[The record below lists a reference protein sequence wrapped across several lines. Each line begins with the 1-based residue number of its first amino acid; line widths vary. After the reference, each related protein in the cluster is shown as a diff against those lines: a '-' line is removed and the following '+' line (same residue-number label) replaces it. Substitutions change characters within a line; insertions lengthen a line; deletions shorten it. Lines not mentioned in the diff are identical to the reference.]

1 MSTLSDAEL
10 VVRARG
16 GAQEAY
22 RELLTRYERPV
33 FSLIVRMVREP
44 MLAEDLS
51 QEAFIKV
58 FRSLDSYD
66 PTQKLSSWIFKIA
79 HNVAIDQLRR
89 KPLDTVPLESP
100 DEESPGPL
108 AVLADEREGT
118 PEAAALRSDLRRAL
132 DAGLS
137 RLRPDYRAVLVLR
150 FQEGLAYEE
159 IAEVT
164 GLPLGTVKTHIH
176 RGRKELAGVMTAMGW
191 SAPDG
196 GRNR

>member
-1 MSTLSDAEL
+1 VSTLSDAEL
-10 VVRARG
+10 VARARS

-22 RELLTRYERPV
+22 RELLARYERPV

-44 MLAEDLS
+44 ALAEDLA

-58 FRSLDSYD
+58 FRSLASYD
-66 PTQKLSSWIFKIA
+66 PALKLSSWIFKIA
-79 HNVAIDQLRR
+79 HNVTIDHLRR

-100 DEESPGPL
+100 DDEAPGPL

-118 PEAAALRSDLRRAL
+118 PEEATLRADLRRAL
-132 DAGLS
+132 EAGLAK
-137 RLRPDYRAVLVLR
+137 LRPDYRGVLVLR

-176 RGRKELAGVMTAMGW
+176 RARKELAGVMTAMGW
-191 SAPDG
+191 TPPAE